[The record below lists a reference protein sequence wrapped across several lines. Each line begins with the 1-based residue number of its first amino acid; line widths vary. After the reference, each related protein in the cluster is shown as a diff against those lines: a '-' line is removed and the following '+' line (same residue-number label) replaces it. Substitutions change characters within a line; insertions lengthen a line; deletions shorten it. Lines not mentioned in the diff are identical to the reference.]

1 MNEIEEKLRFYE
13 IFENCLIQ
21 IEITDFDNLNQ
32 IIEREKELSE
42 LQ

>member
-13 IFENCLIQ
+13 IFENSLIQ